1 MARLILMTALLAA
14 AAGCGGGDRTDT
26 AVADSLNRDLQ
37 LAPVDTTAP
46 MNDQPAAEPAPAET
60 PAPQQPAPR
69 QATPTRQPTAAKPA
83 PAQPA
88 ATPAPAQAT
97 PTPAVAPAPLTL
109 PAGTVIRA
117 SVDDSLNSRTD
128 QPGQTLTATIGA
140 DVKDDN
146 GRTIIPAGSRINL
159 TVSELKSA
167 PNKSSEGTIVLTVA
181 SITADG
187 QTYPVS
193 ATIDSVEHYLKG
205 RGVGTSE
212 AAKVGAGAVAGA
224 IAGRIIG
231 GKKGTVIGGVIGAA
245 AGTGV
250 AVETADRDVV
260 VPAGATLVIRLDQ
273 EMSVSDS

>member
-1 MARLILMTALLAA
+1 MSRTILMTVALVAA
-14 AAGCGGGDRTDT
+14 LGCGGGDRTDT

-37 LAPVDTTAP
+37 LAPVDTTAV
-46 MNDQPAAEPAPAET
+46 MNDQPSTEPAPAET
-60 PAPQQPAPR
+60 PVAQKPAPR
-69 QATPTRQPTAAKPA
+69 QVTPTQQPPAAKPA
-83 PAQPA
+83 PAKQ
-88 ATPAPAQAT
+88 TPAPV

-109 PAGTVIRA
+109 PSGTVIRA

-140 DVKDDN
+140 DVKDGN
-146 GRTIIPAGSRINL
+146 GRTIIPAGSTINL
-159 TVSELKSA
+159 AVSELKAA
-167 PNKSSEGTIVLTVA
+167 PNKSSEGTLVLTVS
-181 SITADG
+181 SITANG

-193 ATIDSVEHYLKG
+193 ASIDSVEHYLKG

-231 GKKGTVIGGVIGAA
+231 GKKGTVIGGVVGAA

-260 VPAGATLVIRLDQ
+260 VPAGARLVIRLDR

>member
-1 MARLILMTALLAA
+1 MARSIFMTALVAA
-14 AAGCGGGDRTDT
+14 AMGCGGADRTDT

-60 PAPQQPAPR
+60 PTPQRPAPR
-69 QATPTRQPTAAKPA
+69 QTTPTQQPPAAQPA
-83 PAQPA
+83 PAKT
-88 ATPAPAQAT
+88 TPAPAAQT
-97 PTPAVAPAPLTL
+97 PAPAVAPAPLTL

-128 QPGQTLTATIGA
+128 LPGQTLTATIGA

-159 TVSELKSA
+159 TVSELKAA

-181 SITADG
+181 SITAKG

-260 VPAGATLVIRLDQ
+260 VPAGARLVIRLDQ